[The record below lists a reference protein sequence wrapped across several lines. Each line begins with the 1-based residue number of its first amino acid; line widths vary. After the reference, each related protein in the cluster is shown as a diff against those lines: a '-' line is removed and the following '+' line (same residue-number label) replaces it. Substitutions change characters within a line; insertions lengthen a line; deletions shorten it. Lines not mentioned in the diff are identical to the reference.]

1 MLPYSPSDINS
12 CYSYV
17 SPAGSRK
24 RMEEEASSPLLF
36 VLSDSFLSVEASQGL
51 PTFSKIIW
59 KTFDITYFIRHMRNE
74 DYQTLKLRDDL
85 CIKTHFPLRLVVI
98 KSSVV
103 MCIYIYDILM
113 HKYVS
118 VGIFQ
123 RMKRRGGPVTLC
135 SLPVLN
141 CETIHKRL

>member
-59 KTFDITYFIRHMRNE
+59 KTFDVTYFIRHMRNE
-74 DYQTLKLRDDL
+74 DYQTLKSR
-85 CIKTHFPLRLVVI
+85 RLVYKNTLSASTRGLLNLLLLCV
-98 KSSVV
+98 
-103 MCIYIYDILM
+103 YIYDILM